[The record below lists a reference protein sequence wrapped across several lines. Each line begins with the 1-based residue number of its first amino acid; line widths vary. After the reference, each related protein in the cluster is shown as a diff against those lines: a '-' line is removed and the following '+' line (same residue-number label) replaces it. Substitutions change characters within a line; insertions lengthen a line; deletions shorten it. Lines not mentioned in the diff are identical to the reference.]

1 MNSPYN
7 IFLLIGG
14 ALSAIAAVLH
24 IGIILGGAS
33 WYRFFGA
40 GEPMATAA
48 QAGRWY
54 PAIVTSCI
62 ALVLAAWSA
71 YAFSGAGLLARL
83 PFLKLALVLITI
95 VYLLRGLAIVPLI
108 SIAKVSPTPFLVWS
122 SLICLVYGLVHMIG
136 LMQMWRTT

>member
-14 ALSAIAAVLH
+14 GLSAIAAVLH
-24 IGIILGGAS
+24 IGIILGGPS

-40 GEPMATAA
+40 GESMAAAA
-48 QAGRWY
+48 QAGRSY
-54 PAIVTSCI
+54 PAIVTFCI

-83 PFLKLALVLITI
+83 PFLKLALALITI

-122 SLICLVYGLVHMIG
+122 SLICLVYGLVHVIG
-136 LMQMWRTT
+136 LMQVWRTT